1 MDAPQVLYKF
11 TRAVERQ
18 IGEAES
24 LSRALGDALEE
35 RRQFQS
41 RVWEIYERFMVD
53 EQSTEVK
60 NGIKHIMDQVISDA
74 EAALGTKFDEI
85 ELDGVDGDR
94 MLDRRIAVLIAH
106 KEVRTTK
113 RTTSTR
119 TRTNH
124 SSLL

>member
-60 NGIKHIMDQVISDA
+60 NGIKQIMDQVISDA

-113 RTTSTR
+113 RTTSIR